1 MSKNIMLFNSP
12 ISSQKVDQIIDV
24 LNLSEGDR
32 VLDVGCGTGE
42 FLIRVIEQKQVQG
55 LGIDQQSELIYVANK
70 MASSRIAK
78 NSYEFIKADVNSFIL
93 EEDSYDLGICIGST
107 HAFGSGEAAYPNT
120 IRELMR
126 AVKPGGLILVGEGYW
141 KQEPEPEYLEL
152 IGEPT
157 GIYRS
162 HAENIWFGEQQGL
175 IPLYATVSNEDEWDH
190 FEWSHKLN
198 IEQEFITSS
207 ENFERLSQ
215 SRKWRDGYLKWGR
228 STMGFGFYLFRT
240 PIYNK
245 PK

>member
-1 MSKNIMLFNSP
+1 MLFNSP